1 MKRVLVLG
9 VVLLLSSALSWA
21 QAAGT
26 APAPV
31 ADPRGTGGRCVLP
44 DLAGLPPAQRAAA
57 ALNAG
62 LQLTY
67 VDTPAY
73 PACPT
78 TFSCNSIAGCAAG
91 SICTATVIGRC
102 CRDGG
107 AVLCCQDGGDIA
119 VDRCPCQC
127 IGPVCLSSCLSST
140 NVSVSCLLVPGS

>member
-1 MKRVLVLG
+1 MKRILVLS

-31 ADPRGTGGRCVLP
+31 ADPRAAGGRCVLP
-44 DLAGLPPAQRAAA
+44 DLAGLPPGQRAAA

-78 TFSCNSIAGCAAG
+78 TFACNSLAGCAAG
-91 SICTATVIGRC
+91 ATCTNTVLGRC

-107 AVLCCQDGGDIA
+107 AVLCCQTGEILEQA
-119 VDRCPCQC
+119 CPCQC
-127 IGPVCLSSCLSST
+127 TGAVCATSQCTSST
-140 NVSVSCLLVPGS
+140 NVTVSCFLPPAG